1 MAVDNRWR
9 SIILLG
15 NNVAS
20 YKFSLGKT
28 LLELNPKTSEIK
40 LDDLALPYA
49 KNICEHLKTNPKQIT
64 SSSSR
69 FLDSCRS
76 FNEGDID
83 ESQLKDTSLRLGF
96 NNVIDAFHNVAK
108 SEVPRFF
115 QDTRTKNKS
124 ITLTD
129 DFYQLLQ
136 VDKFKNLSHE
146 VEARWRLWETAISLD
161 INPNLLEIHNDQGK
175 EVLFI
180 KDRIRRINV
189 SSTKDS
195 LVGYQHGKCFY
206 CNQGISIES
215 GHSNSCHVDH
225 VFPFS
230 LQDHSHEFNDV
241 DKVWNLVLTCKTC
254 NLAKS
259 NRIPD
264 KKYIEELNKRNSFYV
279 ESHHPL
285 KETVMNQTGNDSSS
299 RALFLSN
306 YYLKAVNLFNTEPW
320 KPEEIYE

>member
-40 LDDLALPYA
+40 LDDLALPFA
-49 KNICEHLKTNPKQIT
+49 KNICEHLITNPKQIT
-64 SSSSR
+64 SRSSR

-83 ESQLKDTSLRLGF
+83 ETQLKDMSLRLGF
-96 NNVIDAFHNVAK
+96 NNVIDAFHNVAR
-108 SEVPRFF
+108 SQVSRFF

-129 DFYQLLQ
+129 DFYRLLQ
-136 VDKFKNLSHE
+136 VDKFKNLNHE
-146 VEARWRLWETAISLD
+146 VEARWRLWETAISLE
-161 INPNLLEIHNDQGK
+161 INPNLLEIHNDEGK

-180 KDRIRRINV
+180 KDSIRRINV

-206 CNQGISIES
+206 CNQEISIVS

-241 DKVWNLVLTCKTC
+241 DKVWNLVLSCKTC

-264 KKYIEELNKRNSFYV
+264 KKYIKELNKRNSFYV

-285 KETVMNQTGNDSSS
+285 KETVMNQTGSDSTS
-299 RALFLSN
+299 RTLFLSN
-306 YYLKAVNLFNTEPW
+306 YYLKAFNLFNTEPW